1 VQVTKGC
8 GCTRGCG
15 ARFFRAVIIGIVGVI
30 FFMIIPAVIF
40 ANIEPWTYAEA
51 LYFTFITVMT
61 IGFGDLVPSYTD
73 VSWMS
78 ENYRNW
84 YRLAIAFW
92 ILLLT
97 AWFAG
102 ILVSLQS
109 TLAEAATDFEEKMV
123 SPISKRHTTADVV
136 TSAPELN
143 QVRNQAYMNNNV
155 DFNNSPAVGASYPV
169 SNPSPAADPVGSRIV
184 ETEGMV
190 TRLSV

>member
-1 VQVTKGC
+1 
-8 GCTRGCG
+8 
-15 ARFFRAVIIGIVGVI
+15 
-30 FFMIIPAVIF
+30 
-40 ANIEPWTYAEA
+40 
-51 LYFTFITVMT
+51 
-61 IGFGDLVPSYTD
+61 
-73 VSWMS
+73 
-78 ENYRNW
+78 
-84 YRLAIAFW
+84 LAIAFW